1 MFERPSFLIQSP
13 GSYKSARTLR
23 PHLQDHNKCS
33 CSRLHD
39 GRLKLRFVKNF
50 YLKVINWMFESNI
63 WILGWDGIVTKP
75 FGHPK
80 CLERLLVSA
89 SCRARGT
96 RNSSKWLLRHK
107 ERYVNK
113 FTCHILS
120 RNLISMT
127 LVAPWNE
134 RKGVRGRDL
143 SPPSLPPSQSSSA
156 FFLSYAVTR
165 VGDWLWLHRPF
176 PSLCSISAKGRFN
189 VKLIVW

>member
-89 SCRARGT
+89 SCRARGS

-107 ERYVNK
+107 ERYVIK
-113 FTCHILS
+113 YTCHNLS

-143 SPPSLPPSQSSSA
+143 SPPSLPPSPPPPSSCPMQSREWAIDCGSIDH
-156 FFLSYAVTR
+156 FR
-165 VGDWLWLHRPF
+165 VCVQF
-176 PSLCSISAKGRFN
+176 PLKGGSMWN
-189 VKLIVW
+189 